1 MLWSYRPSHSN
12 HDHCDLIHSKS
23 QNQFIFT
30 KPLKDYFQLLA
41 LIGMIYGFVMIQNPE
56 KTFNGSH
63 AVEEVIHEEVEAE
76 EGVADLENL
85 AEDEEN
91 ATDRI
96 VTDLTN
102 GTMDPQAEKY
112 RELGLLRIQKH
123 GIKGNDLK
131 NHFQSFCKRSIS
143 LQWS

>member
-1 MLWSYRPSHSN
+1 
-12 HDHCDLIHSKS
+12 
-23 QNQFIFT
+23 
-30 KPLKDYFQLLA
+30 
-41 LIGMIYGFVMIQNPE
+41 MIYGFVMIQNPE

-123 GIKGNDLK
+123 GIKGNNLNTIF
-131 NHFQSFCKRSIS
+131 NHFANDRFLYSGRDLFGIMCHFNPTFYWGQTRS
-143 LQWS
+143 